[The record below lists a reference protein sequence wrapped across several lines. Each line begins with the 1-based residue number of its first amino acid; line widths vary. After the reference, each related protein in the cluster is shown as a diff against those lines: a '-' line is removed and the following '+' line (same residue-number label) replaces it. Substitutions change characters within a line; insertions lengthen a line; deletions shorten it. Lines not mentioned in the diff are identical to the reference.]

1 MKQIA
6 KKFLYVG
13 LTAALISCNNSNNTE
28 NEGFS
33 DVDTSSAAKLEKNIK
48 AKKVFSTIPAPVE
61 SISLLKAAGAKYNPD
76 YLNSIDNVSKYS
88 SVKAK
93 ALNLGIYGSDLS
105 FISLFDQSQESILY
119 LRCTNTLARGLGISG
134 VFDENTS
141 SRIESNMENKD
152 SLLDIISQSF
162 WAADN
167 YLIDNDQPGVS
178 ALIVAGGWIE
188 GLYISTR
195 VAENTK
201 NDGVAKQIGD
211 QKRSLTNLLD
221 LLDSYKRDNQG
232 VSEVLASLDALKS
245 IFDTASPAKDKP
257 ESIEVTPE
265 VMKKITKTVADIR
278 SSFITNN

>member
-1 MKQIA
+1 MKHFS
-6 KKFLYVG
+6 KKFCYLG
-13 LTAALISCNNSNNTE
+13 LTVALMGSCNNSETNE
-28 NEGFS
+28 NEAFS
-33 DVDTSSAAKLEKNIK
+33 DVDTSSTAKQEKNNR
-48 AKKVFSTIPAPVE
+48 AKKVFSAIPAPVE
-61 SISLLKAAGAKYNPD
+61 SISLLKSAGAKYNPD

-88 SVKAK
+88 SVKSK

-152 SLLDIISQSF
+152 SLLDIISESF
-162 WAADN
+162 WAADT

-195 VAENTK
+195 VAADTK
-201 NDGVAKQIGD
+201 NEGIAKQIGD
-211 QKRSLTNLLD
+211 QKKSLGNLID
-221 LLDSYKRDNQG
+221 LLDSYKADNNG
-232 VSEVLASLDALKS
+232 VAEALTTLSTLKAIYDS
-245 IFDTASPAKDKP
+245 AAPAKDKP
-257 ESIEVTPE
+257 EAIEVTPD
-265 VMKKITKTVADIR
+265 VLKKITATVTEVR
-278 SSFITNN
+278 KVFISQ